1 MFISFFSNPG
11 SGKFTT
17 GQPARE
23 IRPIRGL
30 EWILSEVKDWGMS
43 RRPFFEDLE
52 RRRVGWAFG
61 AGCLNRLHLP
71 GRRQFRGH
79 AYSGM
84 WRVGRSLFWMETY
97 KSIK

>member
-23 IRPIRGL
+23 IRLIRGL

-43 RRPFFEDLE
+43 
-52 RRRVGWAFG
+52 
-61 AGCLNRLHLP
+61 
-71 GRRQFRGH
+71 
-79 AYSGM
+79 
-84 WRVGRSLFWMETY
+84 
-97 KSIK
+97 